1 LKGTVED
8 HVFEQIVR
16 NLNHVGAFLQSEM
29 EHPSCMY
36 TLVRNDV
43 LGYAILLYYPLAQ
56 VEELLRLIAM
66 VFIIVAGVMTGMS
79 VVLALYVSRNAAK
92 PLSQVVN
99 VLQKVSHGDFSART
113 DIDRK
118 DEFGNLGLSVND
130 MVVRMKQLIDTNRQK
145 EQSLRTSEIKS
156 LMCQTNP
163 HFIFNCLETI
173 KWYILLGDTKEASE
187 SVVEL
192 GSLLRSSLDLGEGII
207 TVQEEIGFIEKYLL
221 LQKRR
226 LGNRMR
232 VKFEIDPDILSIRIP
247 RFLFQ
252 PIVENAIMHGLEN
265 KMGQGELLIKCY
277 EERSVLHVIVKDNGL
292 GMSGE
297 LARKMSSYREMNEV
311 TEGGTG
317 LQNLVRRLKLYYG
330 DTAGIRIHSTPM
342 KGTQVNIDINLMVG
356 L

>member
-1 LKGTVED
+1 
-8 HVFEQIVR
+8 
-16 NLNHVGAFLQSEM
+16 
-29 EHPSCMY
+29 
-36 TLVRNDV
+36 
-43 LGYAILLYYPLAQ
+43 
-56 VEELLRLIAM
+56 
-66 VFIIVAGVMTGMS
+66 
-79 VVLALYVSRNAAK
+79 
-92 PLSQVVN
+92 
-99 VLQKVSHGDFSART
+99 
-113 DIDRK
+113 
-118 DEFGNLGLSVND
+118 
-130 MVVRMKQLIDTNRQK
+130 
-145 EQSLRTSEIKS
+145 
-156 LMCQTNP
+156 
-163 HFIFNCLETI
+163 
-173 KWYILLGDTKEASE
+173 
-187 SVVEL
+187 
-192 GSLLRSSLDLGEGII
+192 
-207 TVQEEIGFIEKYLL
+207 
-221 LQKRR
+221 
-226 LGNRMR
+226 MR